1 MKIHTCA
8 WSAPSEPAAIT
19 EFGLIEDPLDLPLL
33 RPLISL
39 GLREPPCPPAPAPC
53 AVPPLEADAAAAAF
67 CCALLILLDARTCRW
82 RLTAMAPWMACM
94 APSHLITGYSFAF
107 ITRSIYKAILEDP
120 ISQSK
125 CTVYAM
131 GLACWRFS
139 FVLPFARNWWSLEL
153 WGKKFAIPILR
164 YCCVLT
170 HSLYNTAVPLESVA
184 FLLVDNE
191 IFCCCTAPRKLWI
204 ILLPCHVFFCYIPL

>member
-67 CCALLILLDARTCRW
+67 CCALLILLDARTWRW

-94 APSHLITGYSFAF
+94 APSHLFTDYTFAF
-107 ITRSIYKAILEDP
+107 ITRSIQTAILEDP

-131 GLACWRFS
+131 GLACWSFS
-139 FVLPFARNWWSLEL
+139 FVLPLQEMAGLLSIEEKSLPFL
-153 WGKKFAIPILR
+153 
-164 YCCVLT
+164 YCFIVVCYWINDLKLG
-170 HSLYNTAVPLESVA
+170 SQGLIEMWESV
-184 FLLVDNE
+184 E
-191 IFCCCTAPRKLWI
+191 KGMKCQTWW
-204 ILLPCHVFFCYIPL
+204 CYISWSIWSRRC

>member
-1 MKIHTCA
+1 MTNSHWNRTLQKEMKIHTCA

-94 APSHLITGYSFAF
+94 ALSHLITGYSFAF
-107 ITRSIYKAILEDP
+107 ITRSIY
-120 ISQSK
+120 
-125 CTVYAM
+125 
-131 GLACWRFS
+131 
-139 FVLPFARNWWSLEL
+139 RNS
-153 WGKKFAIPILR
+153 GGSN
-164 YCCVLT
+164 LT
-170 HSLYNTAVPLESVA
+170 IEMHSLRNGIGML
-184 FLLVDNE
+184 
-191 IFCCCTAPRKLWI
+191 
-204 ILLPCHVFFCYIPL
+204 